1 MIIDTAQGATSGATS
16 VGASAHRPP
25 ADAAAAG
32 LRLSGLGKV
41 LGGRTVVDALDLD
54 VADGELVCLLGPS
67 GCGKTTTLRMVGG
80 FVTPDTGSVAIGGT
94 NVTGLSPDRRP
105 TAMVF
110 QNYALWPHM
119 TVAGNV
125 AYGLKIRRVARSEI
139 TRRVTEVLELVNL
152 THHRDSYPARISGG
166 EQQRAALARA
176 LVLRPRVLL
185 LDEPLSNLDAKLR
198 VRVREDIRRIQQDLH
213 ITTVLVTHDQD
224 EALSVADRVA
234 VMNAGRIEQVSTP
247 RELYRSPRTRFVAE
261 FVGTMNLHPGRVVSG
276 GVDLGGSLVPVTATG
291 SRSPLEQHPGSTGG
305 GTVDIGTVDIGT
317 VDVGTVDVGTVDI
330 GTVDIETVDIGI
342 RPEDLRV
349 VPAVAPDHRGTPGA
363 PGVPGR
369 IVREVPRG
377 AVTELVVQ
385 VGSVSL
391 RALLPADR
399 DPARDFPGG
408 QVAVSAVRALVYRDG
423 LLAGTL

>member
-1 MIIDTAQGATSGATS
+1 MTADTVPGATS
-16 VGASAHRPP
+16 VTSPGDRTP
-25 ADAAAAG
+25 ADTVAAG
-32 LRLSGLGKV
+32 LQLSGLGKV

-80 FVTPDTGSVAIGGT
+80 FVTPDTGSVVIGGT
-94 NVTGLSPDRRP
+94 DVTRLSPDRRP

-125 AYGLKIRRVARSEI
+125 AYGLKIRRVTRSEI

-291 SRSPLEQHPGSTGG
+291 SRSPSADDPGRTGG
-305 GTVDIGTVDIGT
+305 
-317 VDVGTVDVGTVDI
+317 
-330 GTVDIETVDIGI
+330 ETVDIGI

-349 VPAVAPDHRGTPGA
+349 VPAASPDRRGATGA
-363 PGVPGR
+363 PGR

-385 VGSVSL
+385 VGTVSL

-399 DPARDFPGG
+399 DPARGFPGG